1 MRAIGVICL
10 IAGLTGALSLA
21 NAADPDPF
29 ANVSVKSSLSGGS
42 VYMLSGGGNIDGY
55 IAEVAQILGESHD
68 MLKATVSNTKACLD
82 ACESID
88 GIVAKGLGPQ
98 WASFA
103 AGFITEEQWIRT
115 VQAGLQQTPDGT
127 PARRR

>member
-42 VYMLSGGGNIDGY
+42 VYMLSGGG
-55 IAEVAQILGESHD
+55 
-68 MLKATVSNTKACLD
+68 ATSTDTSPRL
-82 ACESID
+82 
-88 GIVAKGLGPQ
+88 
-98 WASFA
+98 
-103 AGFITEEQWIRT
+103 
-115 VQAGLQQTPDGT
+115 
-127 PARRR
+127 RRSSENPTTC